1 MRLTARSEYGLL
13 AMIQIAA
20 SNKDPVSARL
30 ISEHQNIPIK
40 FLEQL
45 LVALRRADL
54 VKAVRGARG
63 GFVLAGTPSAV
74 TVLDIVEALEG
85 PLVAPR
91 CESGRGATCGRA
103 GVCAAA
109 VVWHRATEALKAV
122 FADTTLAELVIYQ
135 HKIDETKVH

>member
-13 AMIQIAA
+13 AMVEIAA
-20 SNKDPVSARL
+20 SGTRPVSARL

-54 VKAVRGARG
+54 VTAIRGARG
-63 GFVLAGTPSAV
+63 GFVLAGASSAI

-85 PLVAPR
+85 PMVAPR
-91 CESGRGATCGRA
+91 CESDRGATCGRA
-103 GVCAAA
+103 GHCAAA

-122 FADTTLAELVIYQ
+122 FADTTLAELVTYQ
-135 HKIDETKVH
+135 HEIDETKVH